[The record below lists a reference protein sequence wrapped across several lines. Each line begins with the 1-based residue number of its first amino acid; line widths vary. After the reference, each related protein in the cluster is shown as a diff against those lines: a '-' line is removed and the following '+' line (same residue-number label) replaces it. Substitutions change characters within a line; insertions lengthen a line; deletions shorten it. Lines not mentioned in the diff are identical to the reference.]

1 MSYVPYGKTI
11 IILREEEDET
21 VETTGYGAMIDKEPD
36 NLVHSVKTAFEA
48 LEKKKKENK
57 RDWELLQLSKHITQ
71 LREDFNDPVS
81 LKLLEA
87 TLETNAMLVR
97 EDYEQM

>member
-1 MSYVPYGKTI
+1 MEIY
-11 IILREEEDET
+11 T
-21 VETTGYGAMIDKEPD
+21 VEGEQIRDSRELLDYLESDDLI
-36 NLVHSVKTAFEA
+36 HSVKTAFEA

-71 LREDFNDPVS
+71 LREEFNDPVS

-97 EDYEQM
+97 EDYE